1 MKHLLLLLI
10 LSLFSFSPIWAV
22 GEWEVFSSNGQYR
35 QLAEF
40 RGKLYTLSGSSI
52 FWTDPAT
59 GDKGTLTTADGMHGS
74 DVAFVL
80 NSKRYLV
87 IVYRNGLVDLMTDDG
102 TFIDIP
108 DFQNKIITGS
118 RTIHQAK
125 VCGRELFLACD
136 FGVVQV
142 DLSTLNIRYSY
153 PTPSPCINAFS
164 FGDYLY
170 YSTEQQGVMRCHR
183 KANYLIRSQWEQVFE
198 KTLYDAAVFTDHEG
212 RMRCWVTPKDSD
224 LVEIDSLGI
233 RKHLSKWNNRKL
245 YPSGPYV
252 FCSGWGMQAI
262 RIKDRLQAEFHS
274 GPFGSCCGYFAPSD
288 TLFYALH
295 PTLGL
300 QQYSLDIHNNGESTY
315 QLVDADLS
323 YDLNYQE
330 WLGSKCAD
338 LEIDAEGALVTING
352 DKMWSGGYNGMFV
365 SHSIINTL
373 ADGEW
378 DYITEDYVIDQLR
391 QSASDPSS
399 IPSDY
404 YRGLTDL
411 VCHPSE
417 SRHLYVG
424 TLTHGMYEFLDGE
437 LIAHYDAQSTPQGPV
452 SMTENPATTRL
463 TALAF
468 DADENLWTGYS
479 FANCAL
485 AAMSPSGQWVRHPLR
500 QGNSLS
506 NVGRILPARHSSTPL
521 IWLAQN
527 FGYQKCSIS
536 ILYNPGGAM
545 DASQD
550 KSVTFSTLVDQDG
563 NAIAPS
569 QIYDLCEDHDGIIWI
584 LTSNGPFRV
593 DNPVATFN
601 FAEAN
606 TGRGLVY
613 RVKVPRN
620 DGTNLADYLMANTP
634 CTCMAI
640 DNYNRKWIG
649 TNGNGLYLLSADCLT
664 LIEHFTA
671 DNSLLPSDD
680 IIALTHD
687 PASSKLY
694 VSTGSGLTAYH
705 ADDLAGEDNFN
716 SMYCYPNPVRPDFT
730 GELRIMGLMEDS
742 TVAITDA
749 SGNLLYRTNSLGST
763 AVWDIR
769 ANDGKRVAPGV
780 YLIHGTSADTSQG
793 KIIKVLVL

>member
-1 MKHLLLLLI
+1 MKHFLLLLI

-87 IVYRNGLVDLMTDDG
+87 IVYRNGLVDLLDSNG
-102 TFIDIP
+102 TFHDIP

-118 RTIHQAK
+118 RTIRQAR
-125 VCGRELFLACD
+125 VCGDELFLACD
-136 FGVVQV
+136 FGVVEF
-142 DLSTLNIRYSY
+142 DLTTLTIRYSF
-153 PTPSPCINAFS
+153 PTPTVCTTAFS

-170 YSTEQQGVMRCHR
+170 YSTDTTGVMRCN
-183 KANYLIRSQWEQVFE
+183 KNENYLNASRWEQVFE
-198 KTLYDAAVFTDHEG
+198 KPINDVGFFLDERRRT
-212 RMRCWVTPKDSD
+212 RCWVTPKDSD
-224 LVEIDSLGI
+224 IVEIDSLGFT
-233 RKHLSKWNNRKL
+233 KHIGHWNNTKL
-245 YPSGPYV
+245 YPSGIYI
-252 FCSGWGMQAI
+252 FCPGWGLQVI
-262 RIKDRLQAEFHS
+262 RNHDLILSEYHNS
-274 GPFGSCCGYFAPSD
+274 HFGSYCGFYSPND
-288 TLFYALH
+288 TTFYALN

-300 QQYSLDIHNNGESTY
+300 EKYRFKFKGGKNGSYELIDNSLIHE
-315 QLVDADLS
+315 
-323 YDLNYQE
+323 LNYKE
-330 WLGSKCAD
+330 WIGSKCAD
-338 LEIDAEGALVTING
+338 LELDAEGALVAING

-437 LIAHYDAQSTPQGPV
+437 LIAHHDAQNTPQGPV
-452 SMTENPATTRL
+452 SMTEDHATTRL

-468 DADENLWTGYS
+468 DANENLWTGYS
-479 FANCAL
+479 FAGCAL
-485 AAMSPSGQWVRHPLR
+485 VAMSPSGQWVRHPLR

-584 LTSNGPFRV
+584 LTSNGPFRM

-606 TGRGLVY
+606 TGRGLVH

-649 TNGNGLYLLSADCLT
+649 TNGNGLYLLSSDCLT

-694 VSTGSGLTAYH
+694 VSTGSGLAAYH

-763 AVWDIR
+763 AVWDLR